1 VTLKIEDVIQKT
13 ITSYNDKIVDL
24 SHRIWDNPETAFE
37 EEKSSRWTAQLL
49 SEFGYQITT
58 GVADLP
64 TAFSGEI
71 GSGPLT
77 IGICAELD
85 ALPGIGHACGHNMIA
100 ASAVAAAIGLAS
112 VADDLGIT
120 IRILGTPAEEVGGG
134 KILMLERGAFDGV
147 HMAMMVHPS
156 PNEADLF
163 PTLAINQCDF
173 HFKGKTAHASVTP
186 NLGINAAD
194 GITVS
199 QVALGLLRQHLE
211 PGDQIHGIV
220 TNGGEAPNIVPGNAT
235 ARYFMRA
242 PTLEALKE
250 LQPRVNNCF
259 EAGALATGSELQI
272 ESLGPP
278 YSEFMHDYELAD
290 LYRKNAS
297 MIGRK
302 AGKPSNVAAGSTDM
316 ANISLLIPTIHPM
329 LGLDC
334 FPAVNHQPEFAQY
347 CVTTAAD
354 ETLMQGGIAMALTAS
369 DAAKKSEVSSRLVD
383 ADTSYS
389 AFAEYPWTF

>member
-1 VTLKIEDVIQKT
+1 MTLKIEDVIQKT
-13 ITSYNDKIVDL
+13 IASSNDQIVDL
-24 SHRIWDNPETAFE
+24 SHRIWGNPETAFE
-37 EEKSSRWTAQLL
+37 EETTSRWTAQLL

-302 AGKPSNVAAGSTDM
+302 AGKLSNVAAGSTDM

>member
-1 VTLKIEDVIQKT
+1 MTLKIEDVIQKT
-13 ITSYNDKIVDL
+13 IASSNDQIVDL
-24 SHRIWDNPETAFE
+24 SHRIWGNPETAFE
-37 EEKSSRWTAQLL
+37 EETTSRWTAQLL

-194 GITVS
+194 GITV
-199 QVALGLLRQHLE
+199 
-211 PGDQIHGIV
+211 
-220 TNGGEAPNIVPGNAT
+220 
-235 ARYFMRA
+235 RA
-242 PTLEALKE
+242 
-250 LQPRVNNCF
+250 
-259 EAGALATGSELQI
+259 
-272 ESLGPP
+272 
-278 YSEFMHDYELAD
+278 Y
-290 LYRKNAS
+290 
-297 MIGRK
+297 
-302 AGKPSNVAAGSTDM
+302 
-316 ANISLLIPTIHPM
+316 
-329 LGLDC
+329 
-334 FPAVNHQPEFAQY
+334 
-347 CVTTAAD
+347 
-354 ETLMQGGIAMALTAS
+354 
-369 DAAKKSEVSSRLVD
+369 
-383 ADTSYS
+383 
-389 AFAEYPWTF
+389 

>member
-1 VTLKIEDVIQKT
+1 M
-13 ITSYNDKIVDL
+13 
-24 SHRIWDNPETAFE
+24 
-37 EEKSSRWTAQLL
+37 

-120 IRILGTPAEEVGGG
+120 IRILGTPA
-134 KILMLERGAFDGV
+134 
-147 HMAMMVHPS
+147 
-156 PNEADLF
+156 EADLF

>member
-1 VTLKIEDVIQKT
+1 
-13 ITSYNDKIVDL
+13 
-24 SHRIWDNPETAFE
+24 
-37 EEKSSRWTAQLL
+37 
-49 SEFGYQITT
+49 
-58 GVADLP
+58 
-64 TAFSGEI
+64 
-71 GSGPLT
+71 
-77 IGICAELD
+77 
-85 ALPGIGHACGHNMIA
+85 
-100 ASAVAAAIGLAS
+100 
-112 VADDLGIT
+112 
-120 IRILGTPAEEVGGG
+120 
-134 KILMLERGAFDGV
+134 
-147 HMAMMVHPS
+147 
-156 PNEADLF
+156 
-163 PTLAINQCDF
+163 
-173 HFKGKTAHASVTP
+173 
-186 NLGINAAD
+186 
-194 GITVS
+194 
-199 QVALGLLRQHLE
+199 LRQHLE

-250 LQPRVNNCF
+250 LQPRVHNCF

-334 FPAVNHQPEFAQY
+334 FPAVNHQPEFAQH

-354 ETLMQGGIAMALTAS
+354 ETLMQGGVAMALTAS
-369 DAAKKSEVSSRLVD
+369 DAAKQSEVSSRLLK

-389 AFAEYPWTF
+389 SFAEYPWAF

>member
-1 VTLKIEDVIQKT
+1 M
-13 ITSYNDKIVDL
+13 
-24 SHRIWDNPETAFE
+24 
-37 EEKSSRWTAQLL
+37 

-112 VADDLGIT
+112 VVDDLGIT
-120 IRILGTPAEEVGGG
+120 VRILGTPAEEVGGG

-250 LQPRVNNCF
+250 LQPRVHNCF

-334 FPAVNHQPEFAQY
+334 FPAVNHQPEFAQH

-354 ETLMQGGIAMALTAS
+354 ETLMQGGVAMALTAS
-369 DAAKKSEVSSRLVD
+369 DAAKQSEVSSRLLN

-389 AFAEYPWTF
+389 SFAEYPWAF